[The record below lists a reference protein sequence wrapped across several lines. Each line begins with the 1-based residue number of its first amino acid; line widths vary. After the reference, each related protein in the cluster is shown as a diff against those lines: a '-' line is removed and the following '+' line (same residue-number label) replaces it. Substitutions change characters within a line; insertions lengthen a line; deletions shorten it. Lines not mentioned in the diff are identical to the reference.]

1 MTPEYV
7 NVFSN
12 LINEICRPQHVPA
25 VNPNAELI
33 TRLKNMAFDFDL
45 EGRTIYWKTIMD
57 TLEALGANND

>member
-7 NVFSN
+7 NVFAN

-57 TLEALGANND
+57 ALEALGANND

>member
-1 MTPEYV
+1 MTPEYT
-7 NVFSN
+7 NVFAN
-12 LINEICRPQHVPA
+12 LISEICRPNHKPA

-57 TLEALGANND
+57 ALEALGATND